1 MFNLNNSKESKNDI
15 LKDAGVLQD
24 TIDNLNNYCWR
35 IQSKC
40 QNQIENAIC
49 KRMATTI
56 RLDKKTIKPYLNGD
70 DVDVVEFINDCL
82 EPPGIIPMLKK

>member
-1 MFNLNNSKESKNDI
+1 
-15 LKDAGVLQD
+15 
-24 TIDNLNNYCWR
+24 
-35 IQSKC
+35 
-40 QNQIENAIC
+40 
-49 KRMATTI
+49 MATTI